1 MKQQTKPQNVGNF
14 MGGVFEC
21 IYIFRRFNLFG
32 LDVST
37 VLSDCSNMDVQELRS
52 EVEVGPRMMH
62 LEVRGERCG
71 GRGGQSL
78 IEHTYF

>member
-1 MKQQTKPQNVGNF
+1 M
-14 MGGVFEC
+14 
-21 IYIFRRFNLFG
+21 FG

-62 LEVRGERCG
+62 LEVRGERLWG
-71 GRGGQSL
+71 KRWAVFDFS
-78 IEHTYF
+78 ISF

>member
-1 MKQQTKPQNVGNF
+1 M
-14 MGGVFEC
+14 
-21 IYIFRRFNLFG
+21 FG